1 LMKDSIK
8 ISKDFTVANWKELRT
23 KLLFLNDNWPKATQ
37 VFEDR
42 INSRF
47 FSPIEN
53 IKSINKNEGEGFS
66 IALISVVLL
75 EFLAAFELGKIY
87 RIQKEDIAPNEY
99 FSGIRLLKSFLRSD
113 ELFNHHFNSDKK
125 VQNFYENIR
134 CGLVHE
140 ARTLKNDVIISNE
153 STKNTKRNSIY
164 FNDNGEWR
172 LNRDLMLETIKLF
185 IENYKERLL
194 KNELHLR
201 SKFIIKMDDIA
212 GLKHVWYF
220 VYGSNLLEEQL
231 RERLSKIHEN
241 YLQRERCSLKGYE
254 FTYNKR
260 GLDGSSKANLIKSGN
275 GIVEGVAILILE
287 NKLDEFI
294 KIFEDGYSKTE
305 IQIQTENTTEN
316 PQLTFKAYTCISDNI
331 ISISPNDDYVSKIIK
346 GAHENNLPLEYIE
359 KYLEYKHL

>member
-1 LMKDSIK
+1 MKISIK
-8 ISKDFTVANWKELRT
+8 ISKDFTAANWKELRPQ
-23 KLLFLNDNWPKATQ
+23 LLYSNDNWPKANQ

-42 INSRF
+42 IESRF
-47 FSPIEN
+47 LNPIEK

-87 RIQKEDIAPNEY
+87 RIQKENIAPHEY
-99 FSGIRLLKSFLRSD
+99 YSGIRLLKSFLTTD
-113 ELFNHHFNSDKK
+113 KLFKLHFESKSR
-125 VQNFYENIR
+125 VQTFYENIR

-140 ARTLKNDVIISNE
+140 ARTMDNDVIIANE
-153 STKNTKRNSIY
+153 SPKNTKQSSIY
-164 FNDNGEWR
+164 FKDDGEWR
-172 LNRDLMLETIKLF
+172 LNRDLMLVTLKSF
-185 IENYKERLL
+185 VENYKERLL
-194 KNELHLR
+194 KNELNVR

-231 RERLSKIHEN
+231 RSRLSEIDEN
-241 YLQRERCSLKGYE
+241 YLQRESCSLTGYE

-260 GLDGSSKANLIKSGN
+260 GFDGSSKANLIKSGD

-294 KIFEDGYSKTE
+294 EKYEKGYLKTE
-305 IQIQTENTTEN
+305 IQIQTKNNTIEN
-316 PQLTFKAYTCISDNI
+316 PQLRFKAYTCISDNI
-331 ISISPNDDYVSKIIK
+331 ISASPTDDYVSKIIK
-346 GAHENNLPLEYIE
+346 GAHENNLPQEYIE
-359 KYLEYKHL
+359 KYLEY